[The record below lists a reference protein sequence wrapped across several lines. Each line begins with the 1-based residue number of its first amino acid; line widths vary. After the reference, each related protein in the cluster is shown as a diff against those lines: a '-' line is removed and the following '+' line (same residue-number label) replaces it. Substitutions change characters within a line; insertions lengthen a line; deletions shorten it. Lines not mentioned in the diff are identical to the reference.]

1 MAPNRLTDCA
11 ILGIAPSAKP
21 TKHADGCGLFLLVQ
35 PNGSRLW
42 RFNYRVAGKRNTLS
56 LGIYPAISIEQ
67 AREKREQ
74 YRALL
79 ADGLNPGDH
88 HRAARAEV
96 ECSRAASAESAKS
109 RFYLDND
116 GALSVRLSRRI
127 FALTR
132 RETVELYAFM
142 TAASGLIRRD

>member
-1 MAPNRLTDCA
+1 M
-11 ILGIAPSAKP
+11 
-21 TKHADGCGLFLLVQ
+21 LVQ

-56 LGIYPAISIEQ
+56 LGVYPTVSLEQ
-67 AREKREQ
+67 ARDKCEQ

-79 ADGLNPGDH
+79 ADGLNPGEH
-88 HRAARAEV
+88 HKAERAEM
-96 ECSRAASAESAKS
+96 ERTHAASAEQAKT

-116 GALSVRLSRRI
+116 GALSVRLSRRS

-132 RETVELYAFM
+132 EETIELHAFLS
-142 TAASGLIRRD
+142 AASGLICRG